1 MTGFFNFLLFGTISG
16 EETEVLIMIPIIH
29 DLIEMA
35 LREDIGTGDIT
46 SESTIPD
53 DVMAK
58 AIIKSKDNGIVAG
71 LDVVGEVFRTLDTSI
86 DYKKLVLDGDRIT
99 NGQEIATADGK
110 ARSLLTAERTVLNF
124 LQRLSGIATTTSK
137 YVKAIS
143 GYHAQI
149 IDTRKTTPGW
159 RVLEKYAVRVGGGR
173 NHRFGLYDA
182 VLIKDNHIA
191 VAGSII
197 KAVTMARERIPH
209 TMKIEVE
216 TETLDQVLEAIESKA
231 DIIMLDNMSL
241 KMMTEAVRLIAG
253 KAIVEAS
260 GGIKFDSVVEV
271 AKTGVDLISAGALTN
286 SAMPLDISM
295 DIIGMV
301 HFS

>member
-1 MTGFFNFLLFGTISG
+1 
-16 EETEVLIMIPIIH
+16 MIPIIH

-35 LREDIGTGDIT
+35 FREDIGTGDIT

-71 LDVVGEVFRTLDTSI
+71 LDVAGEVFRTLDMSI
-86 DYKKLVLDGDRIT
+86 DYKKLASDGDRIT
-99 NGQEIATADGK
+99 KGQEIATADGK

-137 YVKAIS
+137 YAKAIS

-159 RVLEKYAVRVGGGR
+159 RALEKYAVRVGGGR

-197 KAVTMARERIPH
+197 KAVSMARERMPH

-216 TETLDQVLEAIESKA
+216 TETLDQVLEALESKA

-241 KMMTEAVRLIAG
+241 EMMTEAVKLIAG

-260 GGIKFDSVVEV
+260 GGIKLDSVVDV

-286 SAMPLDISM
+286 SAMSLDISM
-295 DIIGMV
+295 DISVIRD
-301 HFS
+301 

>member
-1 MTGFFNFLLFGTISG
+1 MG
-16 EETEVLIMIPIIH
+16 EGMGDFTMIPIIH

-53 DVMAK
+53 DVVAK
-58 AIIKSKDNGIVAG
+58 AVIKSKDNGIVAG

-86 DYKKLVLDGDRIT
+86 DYKKLVLDGGRIT
-99 NGQEIATADGK
+99 NEQEIAIADGK
-110 ARSLLTAERTVLNF
+110 ARSLLTTERTVLNF

-159 RVLEKYAVRVGGGR
+159 RALEKYAVRVGGGR

-191 VAGSII
+191 VAGSIT
-197 KAVTMARERIPH
+197 KAVERARERIPH

-231 DIIMLDNMSL
+231 EIIMLDNMSL
-241 KMMTEAVRLIAG
+241 EMMSEAVKLIAG
-253 KAIVEAS
+253 KAIIEAS
-260 GGIKFDSVVEV
+260 GGIRLDNVIDV
-271 AKTGVDLISAGALTN
+271 AKTGVDLISIGALTN
-286 SAMPLDISM
+286 TVISLDISM
-295 DIIGMV
+295 DIILN
-301 HFS
+301 